1 MREIEFRVWLKNEK
15 KMVEVEEINFEHS
28 FIQYKKYEDDEI
40 GYDDKY
46 IDFEDVE
53 LMEYTG
59 KNDKH
64 NNKIFEHYLIM
75 FDGMKYIYEVVW
87 DDESSSY
94 KLQNRTIGFEWDYLE
109 LRTFKTKAI
118 EVIGNI
124 YENPEL
130 LGCLD

>member
-1 MREIEFRVWLKNEK
+1 MREIEFRAWHK
-15 KMVEVEEINFEHS
+15 KENKMFYNVEHE
-28 FIQYKKYEDDEI
+28 YDYYEDCQSSFGNI
-40 GYDDKY
+40 
-46 IDFEDVE
+46 IDMPERYE
-53 LMEYTG
+53 LMQYTG

-64 NNKIFEHYLIM
+64 NNKIFEHDLIM

-118 EVIGNI
+118 EVVGNI
-124 YENPEL
+124 YENYEL